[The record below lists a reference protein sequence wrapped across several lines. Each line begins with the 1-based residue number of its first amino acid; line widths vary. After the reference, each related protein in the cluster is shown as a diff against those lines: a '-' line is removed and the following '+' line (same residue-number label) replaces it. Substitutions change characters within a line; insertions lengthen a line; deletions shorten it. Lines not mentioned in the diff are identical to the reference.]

1 MDTIQ
6 VPSLVV
12 EMDAEQDPDEVMEIE
27 EIPKQGASI
36 KRKSTN
42 AMLSDVTKEGPAPE
56 RGVAEDDIDDDGDK
70 QHFHRRRWRQSRHP
84 VQGVADL

>member
-27 EIPKQGASI
+27 ETPKQGVST

-56 RGVAEDDIDDDGDK
+56 RGVAEDDINEK
-70 QHFHRRRWRQSRHP
+70 EHQCYVVRCN
-84 VQGVADL
+84 QGRSCP